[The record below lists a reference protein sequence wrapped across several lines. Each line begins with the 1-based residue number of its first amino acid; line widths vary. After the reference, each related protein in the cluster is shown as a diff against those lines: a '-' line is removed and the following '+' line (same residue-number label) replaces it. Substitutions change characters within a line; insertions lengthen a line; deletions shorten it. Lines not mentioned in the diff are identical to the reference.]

1 LADHDGVPKCP
12 SFECNSK
19 FIKDD
24 CKKFSSSKWLEVFIK
39 RLEEAEIPEIPDSE
53 KVYCLYS
60 SLFLLIT
67 PISSN
72 RMPEM
77 PPLVLY

>member
-1 LADHDGVPKCP
+1 LADHDGVPKFP
-12 SFECNSK
+12 SLECNSK
-19 FIKDD
+19 FIKYD
-24 CKKFSSSKWLEVFIK
+24 CKKFLSSKWLEVFIK
-39 RLEEAEIPEIPDSE
+39 RLEEAEIPEIPDPE
-53 KVYCLYS
+53 KVCCLYS

-77 PPLVLY
+77 PPLVLF